1 MCGRFTLT
9 ANADTLQS
17 EFNLSSLPAD
27 LAPRYNIAPSQPV
40 AVALRD
46 GQGGQYLDAFRWGLI
61 PAWAKDAAIGS
72 RMINARAETVAS
84 KPSFKRPLQKQRCL
98 ILADG
103 FFEWQKTP
111 GGKLPAYFRLQ
122 DGRPFAF
129 AGLWDSWTDPAGQ
142 VVHSCAIITTAPN
155 SFVSPIHKR
164 MPVILPP
171 EDRERWLNPI
181 KQQPQALLPLLKPY
195 PANKMLSYPV
205 STLVNSP
212 ANDSPACIQ
221 PLARLF

>member
-9 ANADTLQS
+9 AKADTLQS
-17 EFNLSSLPAD
+17 EFNLNSLPAD

-46 GQGGQYLDAFRWGLI
+46 SSGKRYLDAFRWGLI
-61 PAWAKDAAIGS
+61 PAWAKDASIGS
-72 RMINARAETVAS
+72 RMINARAETAAT

-103 FFEWQKTP
+103 FFEWQKTA
-111 GGKLPAYFRLQ
+111 GGKMPVYFRLK

-129 AGLWDSWTDPAGQ
+129 AGLWDSRTDSAGQ
-142 VVHSCAIITTAPN
+142 VIHSCAIITTAPN
-155 SFVSPIHKR
+155 SLVAPIHNR
-164 MPVILPP
+164 MPVILLPK
-171 EDRERWLNPI
+171 DRERWLAPI
-181 KQQPQALLPLLKPY
+181 EQQPQALLPLLKPY
-195 PANKMLSYPV
+195 PADEMLSYPV

>member
-1 MCGRFTLT
+1 MCGRFALT
-9 ANADTLQS
+9 ADAETLQS

-27 LAPRYNIAPSQPV
+27 LAPRYNIAPSQAV

-46 GQGGQYLDAFRWGLI
+46 SNGRQYLDAFRWGLI
-61 PAWAKDAAIGS
+61 PVWAKDASIGN
-72 RMINARAETVAS
+72 RMINARAESVAE

-103 FFEWQKTP
+103 FFEWQKTA
-111 GGKLPAYFRLQ
+111 GGKVPAYFRLK
-122 DGRPFAF
+122 DERPFAF

-142 VVHSCAIITTAPN
+142 TIHSCTIITTAPN
-155 SFVSPIHKR
+155 PLVAPIHNR
-164 MPVILPP
+164 MPVILLPK
-171 EDRERWLNPI
+171 DRERWLNPI
-181 KQQPQALLPLLKPY
+181 EQSPQSLLPLLNPY
-195 PANKMLSYPV
+195 PANEMLSYPV

-221 PLARLF
+221 PLTRLF